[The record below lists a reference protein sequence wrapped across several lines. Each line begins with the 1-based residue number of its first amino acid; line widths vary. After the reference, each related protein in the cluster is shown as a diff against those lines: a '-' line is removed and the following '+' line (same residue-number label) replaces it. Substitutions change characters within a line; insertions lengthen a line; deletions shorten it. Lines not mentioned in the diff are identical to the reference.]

1 MKPLSTA
8 NAEEA
13 AEDEIICGEPSQ
25 KYAFLFVEPF
35 VVPVVVKFRMFAAV
49 V

>member
-1 MKPLSTA
+1 MLRKQLKMRSSVESPARSMH
-8 NAEEA
+8 
-13 AEDEIICGEPSQ
+13 
-25 KYAFLFVEPF
+25 FLFVEPF